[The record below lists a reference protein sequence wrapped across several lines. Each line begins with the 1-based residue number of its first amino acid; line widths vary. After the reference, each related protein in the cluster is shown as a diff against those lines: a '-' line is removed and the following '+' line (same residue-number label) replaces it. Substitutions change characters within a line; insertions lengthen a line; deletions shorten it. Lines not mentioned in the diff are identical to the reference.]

1 MVQLS
6 LPYMTIGKNIAL
18 TTQNFVN
25 NSLESYANEKR
36 KDYLE
41 SLWIGEAPKEN
52 RKGNENKRREK
63 GQGENPQGH

>member
-36 KDYLE
+36 RDYLE
-41 SLWIGEAPKEN
+41 SLS
-52 RKGNENKRREK
+52 RRS
-63 GQGENPQGH
+63 PQRE